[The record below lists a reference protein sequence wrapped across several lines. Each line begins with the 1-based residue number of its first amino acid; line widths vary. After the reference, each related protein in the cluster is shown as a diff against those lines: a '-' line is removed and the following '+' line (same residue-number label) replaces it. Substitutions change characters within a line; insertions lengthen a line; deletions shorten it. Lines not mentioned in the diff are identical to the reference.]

1 MTASSS
7 EKNTSSAHAGSG
19 EESLTEGSSLSSNG
33 LTTPEEGAVV
43 DAIRPLLKQPESPK
57 YPEAKFELVDRHI
70 DEPRSLRVVVIGAGL
85 SGVTAGVLLPAKVP
99 GIKLT
104 IFEKNADVVCDKPT
118 LVYLVGQNSLTT
130 LSIIIGRHLVR
141 ERLPGRQVRH
151 PSPCLPDEFLAQY
164 PVE

>member
-1 MTASSS
+1 M
-7 EKNTSSAHAGSG
+7 
-19 EESLTEGSSLSSNG
+19 
-33 LTTPEEGAVV
+33 V

-104 IFEKNADVVCDKPT
+104 IFEKNADVVRNAPYESRE
-118 LVYLVGQNSLTT
+118 LFRERSESGANIANTT
-130 LSIIIGRHLVR
+130 GRHMV
-141 ERLPGRQVRH
+141 
-151 PSPCLPDEFLAQY
+151 
-164 PVE
+164 